1 MNHKDLIQQT
11 ASEVGIPYE
20 VAEANIRSLFEA
32 FRRSMTRYEPVKIQG
47 LFDINLHKY
56 IFAQKIQG
64 KELAMPEGI
73 NKVMQDSKAGAHNAA
88 RHIGTFV
95 KYEDNGTYVGLVHKK
110 VGEDGLLVY
119 PLLHFEAY
127 YFGKYKRYKMHPLPK
142 EPQKLLKKEQY
153 GSRGSVKKWLGQIE
167 GKIDPII
174 STKGVINKLY
184 QQKKMYV

>member
-1 MNHKDLIQQT
+1 MNPKDLTQQT
-11 ASEVGIPYE
+11 ADKVGVSFE
-20 VAEANIRSLFEA
+20 VAEANVRSLFEA

-47 LFDINLHKY
+47 LLDINLHKY

-73 NKVMQDSKAGAHNAA
+73 AKVMQDKKEGAHNAA

-95 KYEDNGTYVGLVHKK
+95 KYDNEGVYIGLVHKK
-110 VGEDGLLVY
+110 VGEDCLLVY

-127 YFGKYKRYKMHPLPK
+127 YFGKYKRYKMYALPK